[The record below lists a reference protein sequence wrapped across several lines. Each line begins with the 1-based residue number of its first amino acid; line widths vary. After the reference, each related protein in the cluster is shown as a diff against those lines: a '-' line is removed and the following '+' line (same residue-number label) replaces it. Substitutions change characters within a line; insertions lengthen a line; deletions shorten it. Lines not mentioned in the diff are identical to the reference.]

1 MNDECGRGSNTELL
15 APAGDWEALRAAVAA
30 GADAVYLGLAN
41 YNARHRATNFTID
54 ELPEVMGFLHARQ
67 VRGYITC
74 NTLIFSDEL
83 EDVAELVARV
93 AEAGADALI
102 VQDMGL
108 AQLVARLAPGLAV
121 HGSTQMT
128 LTESRG
134 IEFVRALGVE
144 RVILARELSIDD
156 IRQIRAAT
164 DVPVEVFVH
173 GAMCVAYS
181 GQCLT
186 SEALGGRS
194 ANRGQCAQACR
205 LPYEL
210 IVDGQKR
217 DLGDVAYLLSPQDL
231 AAYDLVDQLVELG
244 VVSLKIEGRLK
255 NAQYVSV
262 ATQTYRQ
269 ALDAAIDHQPYAI
282 ARQQQ
287 LDLTQSFSRGF
298 APGFLAGVNHQRLVH
313 GRFPKARGVR
323 VGRLLHVAG
332 QRAIVR
338 LDAEHEADILK
349 PGDGIVFD
357 EGHPEQNEQGGRVYG
372 ARVVEDSDG
381 LCLELEFGREGGPDL
396 ANLSPGCL
404 IWRTDDPQ
412 LRRRTERTYAS
423 DVIIRRSTIAV
434 HISGQP
440 GGPLE
445 VRLRDESGS
454 EAVVSWPGPLEL
466 ARKHPLGEP
475 LVREQFGRLGETQFE
490 LGAIE
495 LDLPQPVMVP
505 KSVLND
511 LRRQAV
517 GLLTERVG
525 NGRPPAAVHREAL
538 TELRAQIDRAVTP
551 SPLLGEGRGEGPQ
564 LRGEGSQPR
573 GEGPQLYV
581 LVRSLEQL
589 DAVLRWQPPAGTLRP
604 AMVYCDF
611 EDVRRY
617 GEAIARLRA
626 EQMPAGLAAL
636 RIIKQGEE
644 GWLAQLQRRQPDAVL
659 VRNLATL
666 EYFRQH
672 APEIQRI
679 GDFALNIANELTADA
694 FRRSGLVRAVPSYD
708 LNWDQLS
715 AMLGRSVPHFFE
727 VVVHQHMP
735 MFHME
740 HCVFAATMSDG
751 KDWRDCGRPCDRH
764 RVELRDRAGANFPL
778 LADTGCRNTVFNA
791 VPQSAVELLSRMRAA
806 ELRHFRVEL
815 LRETG
820 EQVAPLLDRYARAIA
835 GLETGRDTWRG
846 LQVLNQLGVTR
857 GTFQLD

>member
-1 MNDECGRGSNTELL
+1 
-15 APAGDWEALRAAVAA
+15 
-30 GADAVYLGLAN
+30 
-41 YNARHRATNFTID
+41 
-54 ELPEVMGFLHARQ
+54 
-67 VRGYITC
+67 
-74 NTLIFSDEL
+74 
-83 EDVAELVARV
+83 
-93 AEAGADALI
+93 
-102 VQDMGL
+102 
-108 AQLVARLAPGLAV
+108 
-121 HGSTQMT
+121 
-128 LTESRG
+128 
-134 IEFVRALGVE
+134 
-144 RVILARELSIDD
+144 
-156 IRQIRAAT
+156 
-164 DVPVEVFVH
+164 
-173 GAMCVAYS
+173 
-181 GQCLT
+181 
-186 SEALGGRS
+186 
-194 ANRGQCAQACR
+194 
-205 LPYEL
+205 
-210 IVDGQKR
+210 
-217 DLGDVAYLLSPQDL
+217 
-231 AAYDLVDQLVELG
+231 
-244 VVSLKIEGRLK
+244 
-255 NAQYVSV
+255 
-262 ATQTYRQ
+262 
-269 ALDAAIDHQPYAI
+269 
-282 ARQQQ
+282 
-287 LDLTQSFSRGF
+287 
-298 APGFLAGVNHQRLVH
+298 
-313 GRFPKARGVR
+313 VR
-323 VGRLLHVAG
+323 VGRLLRVAG

-466 ARKHPLGEP
+466 ARKHPLAEP

-525 NGRPPAAVHREAL
+525 NGRPPAVVNRTAL
-538 TELRAQIDRAVTP
+538 AELREQIDRKSSP
-551 SPLLGEGRGEGPQ
+551 SPLLGEGRV
-564 LRGEGSQPR
+564 
-573 GEGPQLYV
+573 EGPQLYV

-589 DAVLRWQPPAGTLRP
+589 DAVLRWQPPAGPLRP

-806 ELRHFRVEL
+806 GLRHFRVEL

>member
-1 MNDECGRGSNTELL
+1 
-15 APAGDWEALRAAVAA
+15 
-30 GADAVYLGLAN
+30 
-41 YNARHRATNFTID
+41 
-54 ELPEVMGFLHARQ
+54 
-67 VRGYITC
+67 
-74 NTLIFSDEL
+74 
-83 EDVAELVARV
+83 
-93 AEAGADALI
+93 
-102 VQDMGL
+102 
-108 AQLVARLAPGLAV
+108 
-121 HGSTQMT
+121 
-128 LTESRG
+128 
-134 IEFVRALGVE
+134 
-144 RVILARELSIDD
+144 
-156 IRQIRAAT
+156 
-164 DVPVEVFVH
+164 
-173 GAMCVAYS
+173 
-181 GQCLT
+181 
-186 SEALGGRS
+186 
-194 ANRGQCAQACR
+194 
-205 LPYEL
+205 
-210 IVDGQKR
+210 
-217 DLGDVAYLLSPQDL
+217 
-231 AAYDLVDQLVELG
+231 
-244 VVSLKIEGRLK
+244 IEGRLK

-269 ALDAAIDHQPYAI
+269 ALDAALEAQPYAI

-287 LDLTQSFSRGF
+287 LDLTQTFSRGF

-323 VGRLLHVAG
+323 VGQLLRVVG

-338 LDAEHEADILK
+338 LDAEHEAEILK

-372 ARVVEDSDG
+372 TRVVEDPAG
-381 LCLELEFGREGGPDL
+381 LCLELEFGREGGPEL
-396 ANLSPGCL
+396 ANLAPDCL
-404 IWRTDDPQ
+404 VWRTDDPQ

-423 DVIIRRSTIAV
+423 DVIIRRSTITV

-445 VRLRDESGS
+445 VRLRDASGS
-454 EAVVSWPGPLEL
+454 EAVVNWPGPLEL
-466 ARKHPLGEP
+466 ARKHPLAEP
-475 LVREQFGRLGETQFE
+475 LVREQFGRLGETRFE

-505 KSVLND
+505 KSVLNE

-525 NGRPPAAVHREAL
+525 NCRPVPAVNRSAL
-538 TELRAQIDRAVTP
+538 AELREQVDRRSSP
-551 SPLLGEGRGEGPQ
+551 SPLLGEGRGEGAQ
-564 LRGEGSQPR
+564 M
-573 GEGPQLYV
+573 YV

-589 DAVLRWQPPAGTLRP
+589 DAVLRWQPPPGTSRP

-626 EQMPAGLAAL
+626 DGMPAGLAAL

-644 GWLAQLQRRQPDAVL
+644 GWLAQLERRQPDAVL

-666 EYFRQH
+666 EFFRQH
-672 APEIQRI
+672 APEVQRI

-715 AMLGRSVPHFFE
+715 AMLGRCAPDFFE

-740 HCVFAATMSDG
+740 HCVFAATMSEG

-806 ELRHFRVEL
+806 GLRHFRVEL